1 MNQYTC
7 ISKSEKT
14 VIIEMFAWMVNILI
28 EWYMFYT
35 SKPVYTFFGYIFYCK
50 SVQLPQESFARS
62 KGLAKGKHI
71 LLINF
76 KVCIH

>member
-7 ISKSEKT
+7 ISKSEKNCYHWN
-14 VIIEMFAWMVNILI
+14 VCLNGGYSDWM
-28 EWYMFYT
+28 MFYT